1 MTGAP
6 LAGNPQAMALLLLGT
21 RPDETAL
28 LGHIAGAGVTYRDAT
43 AVLAQPGDWPPG
55 DTAPALCV
63 IAPSVPK
70 PIVLARQLRR
80 QWPRGRIVL
89 LDSDPEGL
97 RAQLRRSPMV
107 GDAVVLDPNDPLL
120 PRHLAQALQATA
132 AQRRLR
138 TTLDKVNTQLASR
151 AVDSTALRRMVIA
164 ESYLR
169 NFWEQSH
176 DAVIGLDANTQ
187 VVYWNRRATELL
199 GVTPADATGTYAHEL
214 PFWNRELDAALGRMS
229 EAGTRAVVSLRIHG
243 NVEATEV
250 TVAAIRD
257 GAAMV
262 GVLLSLRPA
271 SGEQRALLAERE
283 RSREAV
289 ALAQSQVRQLSAL
302 FEHAPGIMA
311 VTAGA
316 GHVFEMAN
324 ASFGHLFGVR
334 PAPGAALDMA
344 LPWLAGQPLRALY
357 EQARA
362 TAAEVV
368 ATAVPVTLPGRPD
381 APVFLDLVL
390 QPVPGG
396 TGGDGRIFL
405 QADDVTAQ
413 VTADATRRQYQKEL
427 EDAIAA
433 RTRELEAAQ
442 AALLQA
448 QKMEAIGK
456 LTGGIAHDFNNILQV
471 VGSNLE
477 LLSGEHS
484 GNASARQRIASAIA
498 AVDRGARLSGHL
510 LAFARRQ
517 PLQPSALNPGEVVQG
532 MEEILRRAIGEAI
545 AVEICI
551 KTDLWAS
558 QLDRAQLENVVLN
571 LAINARDAMAGVGS
585 LTIEL
590 ENVRLDARYAHTHAD
605 VGSGDYVMLAVSD
618 TGAGMSAETRARA
631 FEPFFTTKPEGQ
643 GTGLG
648 LSMVYGFIKQSGG
661 HVELY
666 SEVGHGTTVKL
677 YLPRTHEA
685 AEAPDGRGRA
695 PIAGGTET
703 VLIVEDDA
711 AVRAVVADQLTAL
724 GYTVLLAGDAASA
737 WQMLEGGARPDL
749 LFTDVVMPGS
759 LSSPELVRKA
769 RERMPALGV
778 LFTSGYTQ
786 NAIVHGGR
794 LDAGV
799 ELLSKPYRREELA
812 QRIRAILDSRAPLA
826 PPAPRPAAT
835 ARVLVVE
842 DNPDAQDLLCQMLEL
857 IGYAAAGTG
866 SAESALER
874 LGEFDILLT
883 DVHLPGMSGVALAQ
897 HARTH
902 HPALR
907 IVFVTGA
914 AAPQLP
920 FPTTA
925 LRKPY
930 TIDQLRQAL
939 AAAT

>member
-1 MTGAP
+1 MSPPTV
-6 LAGNPQAMALLLLGT
+6 LLLLGT
-21 RPDETAL
+21 HPDETAL
-28 LGHIAGAGVTYRDAT
+28 LGHPPGAAIRYCNAT
-43 AVLAQPGDWPPG
+43 QALPADWPPG
-55 DTAPALCV
+55 GNVPGVCV
-63 IAPSVPK
+63 IAPSVARPT
-70 PIVLARQLRR
+70 VLARQLRR
-80 QWPRGRIVL
+80 QWPTGRIVFL
-89 LDSDPEGL
+89 ASDPEGL
-97 RAQLRRSPMV
+97 RVELRRSPMV
-107 GDAVVLDPNDPLL
+107 GDAVVLDPRDPLL
-120 PRHLAQALQATA
+120 PRYLAQALQATA
-132 AQRRLR
+132 TQRRLR
-138 TTLDKVNTQLASR
+138 TTLDKVNTQLATR

-176 DAVIGLDANTQ
+176 EAVIGLDANTQ

-199 GVTPADATGTYAHEL
+199 GVAPAEATGSYAHEL
-214 PFWNRELDAALGRMS
+214 PFWNSEFDAALGKMS
-229 EAGTRAVVSLRIHG
+229 ETGTRAIVSLRILG

-250 TVAAIRD
+250 TVVAIRD
-257 GAAMV
+257 GDAMV

-271 SGEQRALLAERE
+271 SDDQRALLAERE
-283 RSREAV
+283 RNRAAV
-289 ALAQSQVRQLSAL
+289 ALAQNQLRQLSAL
-302 FEHAPGIMA
+302 FEHAPGVMA
-311 VTAGA
+311 VTAGTEHA
-316 GHVFEMAN
+316 FEMAN
-324 ASFGHLFGVR
+324 ASFGQLFGVR
-334 PAPGAALDMA
+334 PAPGVTLDMA
-344 LPWLAGQPLRALY
+344 LPWLSGQPLRALY
-357 EQARA
+357 DQAAA
-362 TAAEVV
+362 TTTEVV
-368 ATAVPVTLPGRPD
+368 ARAVPVTLPDQPH
-381 APVFLDLVL
+381 APVFLNLVL

-396 TGGDGRIFL
+396 GGGSRIFL

-413 VTADATRRQYQKEL
+413 VTAEATRQQYQKEL
-427 EDAIAA
+427 EDAIEA

-517 PLQPSALNPGEVVQG
+517 PLQPSALDPGAVVQG

-545 AVEICI
+545 TVEICI
-551 KTDLWAS
+551 APDLWAS

-571 LAINARDAMAGVGS
+571 LAINARDAMAGAGS

-590 ENVRLDARYAHTHAD
+590 ENVRLDARYAHTHAE
-605 VGSGDYVMLAVSD
+605 VGSGDYVLLAVSD
-618 TGAGMSAETRARA
+618 TGSGMSAETRARA

-677 YLPRTHEA
+677 YLPRTQQLV
-685 AEAPDGRGRA
+685 EAPDQRARG

-703 VLIVEDDA
+703 ILVVEDDA
-711 AVRAVVADQLTAL
+711 AVRAAVADQLTTL
-724 GYTVLLAGDAASA
+724 GYTVLQAGDAAGA
-737 WQMLEGGARPDL
+737 WQMLEAGARPDL
-749 LFTDVVMPGS
+749 LFTDVVMPGA
-759 LSSPELVRKA
+759 LGSPELVRRAK
-769 RERMPALGV
+769 ERMPGLGV

-799 ELLSKPYRREELA
+799 ELLSKPYRRDELA
-812 QRIRAILDSRAPLA
+812 QRIRAILDSHTREQ
-826 PPAPRPAAT
+826 PARSDAVAQ
-835 ARVLVVE
+835 RVLVVE
-842 DNPDAQDLLCQMLEL
+842 DNPDAQDLLCQMLDL
-857 IGYAAAGTG
+857 IGYAASGTG
-866 SAESALER
+866 SAEGALER
-874 LGEFDILLT
+874 LGAFDILLT

-897 HARTH
+897 HARMH
-902 HPALR
+902 HPTLR

-914 AAPQLP
+914 EAPQLP

-930 TIDQLRQAL
+930 SIDQLRQAL

>member
-1 MTGAP
+1 MTGSP
-6 LAGNPQAMALLLLGT
+6 PGTLLLLLGT
-21 RPDETAL
+21 HPDETAL
-28 LGHIAGAGVTYRDAT
+28 LGHPPCAAVAYCDA
-43 AVLAQPGDWPPG
+43 AALPADWPPG
-55 DTAPALCV
+55 GTVPAVCV
-63 IAPSVPK
+63 IAPSVAR

-80 QWPRGRIVL
+80 HWPRGRIVFL
-89 LDSDPEGL
+89 AADPESL
-97 RAQLRRSPMV
+97 RTELRRSPMV
-107 GDAVVLDPNDPLL
+107 GDAVVLDPRDPLL
-120 PRHLAQALQATA
+120 ARQLAQALQATA
-132 AQRRLR
+132 TQRRLR
-138 TTLDKVNTQLASR
+138 TTLDKVNTQLAAR

-176 DAVIGLDANTQ
+176 EAVIGLDANTQ

-199 GVTPADATGTYAHEL
+199 GVAPADATGTYAHEL
-214 PFWNRELDAALGRMS
+214 PFWNRELDAALGSTS
-229 EAGTRAVVSLRIHG
+229 EAGTRAVVSLRIGG
-243 NVEATEV
+243 NIEPTEV
-250 TVAAIRD
+250 TVAPIRD
-257 GAAMV
+257 GTAMV

-271 SGEQRALLAERE
+271 SGDQRELLAERE
-283 RSREAV
+283 RNRAAV
-289 ALAQSQVRQLSAL
+289 ALAQNQVRQLSAL
-302 FEHAPGIMA
+302 FDHAPGIMA

-316 GHVFEMAN
+316 HHAFEMAN
-324 ASFGHLFGVR
+324 ASFGRLFGVR
-334 PAPGAALDMA
+334 PAPGLTLDMA

-362 TAAEVV
+362 SAAEVV
-368 ATAVPVTLPGRPD
+368 ATAVPVTLPERPD
-381 APVFLDLVL
+381 TPVYLDLVL
-390 QPVPGG
+390 QPVPGAAG
-396 TGGDGRIFL
+396 ASRIFL
-405 QADDVTAQ
+405 QADDVTAH
-413 VTADATRRQYQKEL
+413 VTAEATRRQYQQEL
-427 EDAIAA
+427 EDAVAE

-448 QKMEAIGK
+448 QKMEAVGK

-517 PLQPSALNPGEVVQG
+517 PLQPTALEPGEVVQG
-532 MEEILRRAIGEAI
+532 MAEILRRAIGEAI
-545 AVEICI
+545 TVEICI
-551 KTDLWAS
+551 KPDLWAS

-605 VGSGDYVMLAVSD
+605 VGSGDYVLLAVSD

-666 SEVGHGTTVKL
+666 SEVGIGTTVKL
-677 YLPRTHEA
+677 YLPRTHES
-685 AEAPDGRGRA
+685 AEVPEQRRRG
-695 PIAGGTET
+695 PITGGTET
-703 VLIVEDDA
+703 ILIVEDDA
-711 AVRAVVADQLTAL
+711 AVRAAAADQLAAL
-724 GYTVLLAGDAASA
+724 GYTVLQAADAADA
-737 WQMLEGGARPDL
+737 WRLLEEGARPDL
-749 LFTDVVMPGS
+749 LFTDVVMPGP
-759 LSSPELVRKA
+759 LGSPELVRKA
-769 RERMPALGV
+769 QQRMPGLAV

-799 ELLSKPYRREELA
+799 ELLSKPYRRIDLA
-812 QRIRAILDSRAPLA
+812 QRIRAILDSRVPQ
-826 PPAPRPAAT
+826 RPAAQP
-835 ARVLVVE
+835 AAAQRVLVVE
-842 DNPDAQDLLCQMLEL
+842 DNPDAQDLLCQMLDL
-857 IGYAAAGTG
+857 IGYAASGTG

-874 LGEFDILLT
+874 LGGFDILLT

-897 HARTH
+897 HARAH
-902 HPALR
+902 YPALR

-930 TIDQLRQAL
+930 SIDQLRHAL
-939 AAAT
+939 ATAQ